1 MKFSLP
7 FFRRKSVETPRNAL
21 VALPP
26 ELPVAPPA
34 AAPTA
39 VAPAEESRSRW
50 ELAAEQ
56 LASINAVKP
65 EAAATASLP
74 QQALPVEPESGPTQV
89 VPTTVSPPAPVAMPL
104 APAPEPQPAPAPA
117 PAPAPQA
124 SEPAVMAQQA
134 EAAVP
139 VEPSVPLAMTRED
152 VIAAFH
158 LFLRR
163 DPESEAVIEP
173 YLGRERERLLGAF
186 LTSAEFLYWPEHL
199 RLIVEVAQAIELR
212 QAVPPPRE
220 GVLAALS
227 AQDLEAA
234 RRILQPA
241 TSASVPDIEPLLE
254 GQPVDWALACLMR
267 SDAFQ
272 RNPFNAKLVTGL
284 AREIAGQLKPR
295 SDPGAGADAKESF
308 SA

>member
-7 FFRRKSVETPRNAL
+7 FFRRKSTETPRNAL
-21 VALPP
+21 VLLPP
-26 ELPVAPPA
+26 EPPAPPPA
-34 AAPTA
+34 AAP
-39 VAPAEESRSRW
+39 VAESRSRW

-56 LASINAVKP
+56 LASMNAAKE
-65 EAAATASLP
+65 EAVASAPIP
-74 QQALPVEPESGPTQV
+74 QQAVPAAVLPST
-89 VPTTVSPPAPVAMPL
+89 PL
-104 APAPEPQPAPAPA
+104 AVQLAPTPEPQPELAPW
-117 PAPAPQA
+117 A
-124 SEPAVMAQQA
+124 SEPAVASQV
-134 EAAVP
+134 EAAAASATVAAP
-139 VEPSVPLAMTRED
+139 VEPAAPLGMTRED
-152 VIAAFH
+152 VVAAFH

-212 QAVPPPRE
+212 QVVPPPRA
-220 GVLAALS
+220 GVPTLS

-234 RRILQPA
+234 RRILQPPLP
-241 TSASVPDIEPLLE
+241 TQEIEPSLE

-272 RNPFNAKLVTGL
+272 RNPFNARLVTGL
-284 AREIAGQLKPR
+284 AHEIAGQLKPQAE
-295 SDPGAGADAKESF
+295 PGAERSLG
-308 SA
+308 

>member
-7 FFRRKSVETPRNAL
+7 FFRRKSKETPRNAL
-21 VALPP
+21 VVLPP
-26 ELPVAPPA
+26 EPP

-39 VAPAEESRSRW
+39 AAPEAVTPAEENRSRW
-50 ELAAEQ
+50 DLAAEQ
-56 LASINAVKP
+56 LARMNAAKE
-65 EAAATASLP
+65 EAVAPAPIP
-74 QQALPVEPESGPTQV
+74 QQALPAEPEPAKAAV
-89 VPTTVSPPAPVAMPL
+89 AAVPPPAPVAAPL
-104 APAPEPQPAPAPA
+104 APVPEPQPEPAA
-117 PAPAPQA
+117 QA
-124 SEPAVMAQQA
+124 SEPAVTPQV
-134 EAAVP
+134 EAAAAPAEEPVVAP
-139 VEPSVPLAMTRED
+139 VEPTAPLGMTRED
-152 VIAAFH
+152 VVAAFH

-220 GVLAALS
+220 GVPVLC

-234 RRILQPA
+234 RRILQP
-241 TSASVPDIEPLLE
+241 SAPAQDTEPSLE
-254 GQPVDWALACLMR
+254 GQPVDWALARLMR

-284 AREIAGQLKPR
+284 AREIAGQLKPQTT
-295 SDPGAGADAKESF
+295 PGAGVAPKESL

>member
-7 FFRRKSVETPRNAL
+7 FFRRKSKETPRNAL

-26 ELPVAPPA
+26 EPPA
-34 AAPTA
+34 AAPEA
-39 VAPAEESRSRW
+39 VTPAEENRSRW
-50 ELAAEQ
+50 DLAAEQ
-56 LASINAVKP
+56 LASMNAAKA
-65 EAAATASLP
+65 EAVAPAPIP
-74 QQALPVEPESGPTQV
+74 QQALPVEPEPTKV
-89 VPTTVSPPAPVAMPL
+89 AAAAVPPTAPVAVPL
-104 APAPEPQPAPAPA
+104 APAPEPQPEPAA
-117 PAPAPQA
+117 QA
-124 SEPAVMAQQA
+124 SEPAVTSQV
-134 EAAVP
+134 EAAAAPAEEPVVAP
-139 VEPSVPLAMTRED
+139 VEPTAPIGMTRED
-152 VIAAFH
+152 VVAAFH

-212 QAVPPPRE
+212 QAVPLPRE
-220 GVLAALS
+220 GVLALS

-234 RRILQPA
+234 RRILQP
-241 TSASVPDIEPLLE
+241 SASAQDTEPSLE
-254 GQPVDWALACLMR
+254 GQPVDWALARLMR

-284 AREIAGQLKPR
+284 AREIAGQLKPQT
-295 SDPGAGADAKESF
+295 DPGAGAVPKESL

>member
-7 FFRRKSVETPRNAL
+7 FFKRKSAETPRNAL
-21 VALPP
+21 VLLPP
-26 ELPVAPPA
+26 EPPAPPA
-34 AAPTA
+34 AAP
-39 VAPAEESRSRW
+39 VAESRSRW

-56 LASINAVKP
+56 LASMNAAKEEAVAPASAPQQVVPAEPEPAKAVP
-65 EAAATASLP
+65 VAVPLPEPVPAPPASEPVVAPQVEAAAAPADVAVL
-74 QQALPVEPESGPTQV
+74 VEPV
-89 VPTTVSPPAPVAMPL
+89 APIG
-104 APAPEPQPAPAPA
+104 
-117 PAPAPQA
+117 
-124 SEPAVMAQQA
+124 
-134 EAAVP
+134 
-139 VEPSVPLAMTRED
+139 MTRED
-152 VIAAFH
+152 VVAAFH

-212 QAVPPPRE
+212 QAVPPPRA
-220 GVLAALS
+220 GVPTLS

-234 RRILQPA
+234 RRILQPPLP
-241 TSASVPDIEPLLE
+241 TQEIEPSLE

-272 RNPFNAKLVTGL
+272 RNPFNARLVTGL
-284 AREIAGQLKPR
+284 AHEIAGQLKPQAEP
-295 SDPGAGADAKESF
+295 SAELSPG
-308 SA
+308 

>member
-7 FFRRKSVETPRNAL
+7 FFRRKSKETPRNAL

-26 ELPVAPPA
+26 EPPA
-34 AAPTA
+34 AAPEA
-39 VAPAEESRSRW
+39 VTPAEENRSRW
-50 ELAAEQ
+50 DLAAEQ
-56 LASINAVKP
+56 LASMNAAKAEAVAPAPIPQQVLPAEP
-65 EAAATASLP
+65 EPTKVAAAA
-74 QQALPVEPESGPTQV
+74 
-89 VPTTVSPPAPVAMPL
+89 VPPPAPVAVPL
-104 APAPEPQPAPAPA
+104 APAPEPQPEPAPA
-117 PAPAPQA
+117 PAPASQA
-124 SEPAVMAQQA
+124 SELAIAPKV
-134 EAAVP
+134 EAAAPAAVAAP
-139 VEPSVPLAMTRED
+139 TAPAAPAAPIGMTRED
-152 VIAAFH
+152 VVAAFH

-186 LTSAEFLYWPEHL
+186 LTSAEFLQWPEHL

-212 QAVPPPRE
+212 QLVPPPRE
-220 GVLAALS
+220 GVPALS

-234 RRILQPA
+234 RRILQP
-241 TSASVPDIEPLLE
+241 SAPAQDTEPSLE
-254 GQPVDWALACLMR
+254 GQQVDWVLARLMR

-284 AREIAGQLKPR
+284 AREIAGQLKPQTT
-295 SDPGAGADAKESF
+295 PGAGAAPKESL

>member
-7 FFRRKSVETPRNAL
+7 FFRRKSKEPPRNAL
-21 VALPP
+21 VVLPA
-26 ELPVAPPA
+26 EPPA
-34 AAPTA
+34 APTVVAPEVVT
-39 VAPAEESRSRW
+39 PAEENRSRW
-50 ELAAEQ
+50 DLAAEQ
-56 LASINAVKP
+56 LARMNAAKE
-65 EAAATASLP
+65 EAVAPVPIP
-74 QQALPVEPESGPTQV
+74 QQALPAEPEPAKAAV
-89 VPTTVSPPAPVAMPL
+89 AAVPPPAPVAAPL
-104 APAPEPQPAPAPA
+104 APAPEPQPEPAA
-117 PAPAPQA
+117 QA
-124 SEPAVMAQQA
+124 SEPAVTPQV
-134 EAAVP
+134 EAAAAPAAVTTST
-139 VEPSVPLAMTRED
+139 EPTAPLGMTRED
-152 VIAAFH
+152 VVAAFH

-220 GVLAALS
+220 GVPALS

-234 RRILQPA
+234 RRILQP
-241 TSASVPDIEPLLE
+241 SALGQDNEPSLE
-254 GQPVDWALACLMR
+254 GQPVDWALARLMR

-284 AREIAGQLKPR
+284 AREIAGQLKPQTT
-295 SDPGAGADAKESF
+295 PGAGAAPKESQ